1 MCILCGCDYTTN
13 IPGVGP
19 VKAFKYISEE
29 GGVIE
34 NVIKRIEK
42 ENDDPKKKKKY
53 TVPETFFYKE
63 ARELFRNPSAISEKA
78 ELEALIKFN
87 KPDEEGLKSFLVES
101 KGFNDLKVDNGIKKL
116 KATAGKTNQ
125 ARLDC
130 FFKGAGTKT
139 SSNTSK
145 DKKPVN
151 GGGMIKSSIASST
164 AKKSMPA
171 KLKPAVD

>member
-1 MCILCGCDYTTN
+1 MTHEQFIDLCILCGCDYTTN

-34 NVIKRIEK
+34 NVIKRIER

-53 TVPETFFYKE
+53 TIPETFFYNE
-63 ARELFRNPSAISEKA
+63 ARELFKNPSAIIDKQ
-78 ELEALIKFN
+78 ELEAQLKWN
-87 KPDEEGLKSFLVES
+87 KPEEEKLKEFLVGS
-101 KGFNDLKVDNGIKKL
+101 KGFQDIKVENGIKKL

-130 FFKGAGTKT
+130 FFKAGAPKTSTTSSKDTKAGSLIKAGAG
-139 SSNTSK
+139 
-145 DKKPVN
+145 
-151 GGGMIKSSIASST
+151 A
-164 AKKSMPA
+164 AKKSFPGKA
-171 KLKPAVD
+171 K